1 MAILTNDNS
10 LAWTL
15 SDNTSGSNK
24 SKRGGGKIKAVTA
37 QDTWTNSISKY
48 LGASAKMDHD
58 NAARQFSFQEQ
69 QLKLEERKMAFQEEQ
84 LEYQKRME
92 QQQYHGR
99 GYGYGIAYGEPRS
112 HVSPSIPVRQDHQPY
127 NRYGHGIAHGG
138 QRSDHQ
144 PNDHYGYGIA
154 YGGQRSDHQSN
165 NRYGYGIAYGGQR
178 SDHQPNDRYGYGIAY
193 GGPKQ
198 DNQYYDQNAYGGPRQ
213 DHEYYR
219 FREREKLLQ
228 ECLAR
233 GGDNYYEICDLLSM
247 SHSGQG
253 SSSKFKSP
261 KMDDSFDASHQSA
274 TINLTGSKGGYVK

>member
-1 MAILTNDNS
+1 MAILTNDDS

-24 SKRGGGKIKAVTA
+24 SKRGGGKIKAVTT

-58 NAARQFSFQEQ
+58 NAARQYSFQEQ

-127 NRYGHGIAHGG
+127 
-138 QRSDHQ
+138 D
-144 PNDHYGYGIA
+144 
-154 YGGQRSDHQSN
+154 
-165 NRYGYGIAYGGQR
+165 RYGYGIAYGGQR

-193 GGPKQ
+193 DGQRSDHQP
-198 DNQYYDQNAYGGPRQ
+198 YDRYGYGIAYSGQRSDHQPYDRYGHYGGARAREREREQ
-213 DHEYYR
+213 FDR
-219 FREREKLLQ
+219 FREREILLK

-233 GGDNYYEICDLLSM
+233 GGDNYYELCDLLSM

-261 KMDDSFDASHQSA
+261 KMDDSFDVSHQSA

>member
-24 SKRGGGKIKAVTA
+24 SKRGGGKIKAVTT

-127 NRYGHGIAHGG
+127 NRYG
-138 QRSDHQ
+138 
-144 PNDHYGYGIA
+144 YGMGH
-154 YGGQRSDHQSN
+154 D
-165 NRYGYGIAYGGQR
+165 GQR